1 MSSDNGEGTGL
12 GDLFAQVQHLQEQL
26 AGAQDAATATVVE
39 GRAGD
44 GSVTVRVTGD
54 LDFQKVIIS
63 PALMEGGDVG
73 LLEDLILVA
82 LRDAIAKIEA
92 VSQVSVGGLADLL
105 APGGLASQL
114 GMDNLLGGL
123 ASGSDSPT
131 DLLGMIGRQLFAGL
145 DDDDED
151 DDDEDDDD
159 EDEDD
164 DEEEEEEDGP
174 RGVPAGQ
181 GDDPAPELP

>member
-1 MSSDNGEGTGL
+1 MSFDSGEGNGL
-12 GDLFAQVQHLQEQL
+12 GELFAQVQHLQEQL
-26 AGAQDAATATVVE
+26 AGAQDTATATVVE

-54 LDFQKVIIS
+54 LDFQKVVIS
-63 PALMEGGDVG
+63 PALLEGGDVG

-82 LRDAIAKIEA
+82 LRDAMSKIEA

-114 GMDNLLGGL
+114 GMGNLLGGL

-131 DLLGMIGRQLFAGL
+131 DLLAMIGSQLFAGL
-145 DDDDED
+145 DDDDD
-151 DDDEDDDD
+151 DDDD
-159 EDEDD
+159 EDEEDEE
-164 DEEEEEEDGP
+164 DEEEDRP
-174 RGVPAGQ
+174 RGSAVGR
-181 GDDPAPELP
+181 GDDPAPPAPGLS